1 MGSQTQFIILLVVLA
16 AAIGFVIYSSIRA
29 KKTSKK
35 EKHRRYKEVRT
46 QIKNYIAE
54 IENKKNLR
62 IEFEKVYARKGA
74 EYKYRDV
81 FDVIVELIEPKT
93 NKIVAIRAYEIEGLT
108 SKLDKKN
115 FKTEWVVNGDLDLE
129 ETKRRIAIA
138 EKEIKLSRDE
148 KRKMHQ
154 EERSR
159 DKEFKQ
165 KERAQIKLEKKTAKE
180 VGKVSHEDK
189 NQIERINQN
198 SLRKFVPHRKKDN
211 NLS

>member
-29 KKTSKK
+29 KKASKK
-35 EKHRRYKEVRT
+35 EKKRRYQEVRT

-54 IENKKNLR
+54 IEKKKNLR

-93 NKIVAIRAYEIEGLT
+93 NKIIDVRAYEIEGLT
-108 SKLDKKN
+108 SKIDKKN
-115 FKTEWVVNGDLDLE
+115 FKTEWVVNQNLDLV
-129 ETKRRIAIA
+129 ETKHRIAIA
-138 EKEIKLSRDE
+138 EKDIKLTRDE
-148 KRKMHQ
+148 KRKMRR
-154 EERSR
+154 EERTH

-165 KERAQIKLEKKTAKE
+165 REKAQAKIEKKAL
-180 VGKVSHEDK
+180 K
-189 NQIERINQN
+189 NSASTGSETINKIDRVNQGN
-198 SLRKFVPHRKKDN
+198 VNKFVPPRKKDN
-211 NLS
+211 Q